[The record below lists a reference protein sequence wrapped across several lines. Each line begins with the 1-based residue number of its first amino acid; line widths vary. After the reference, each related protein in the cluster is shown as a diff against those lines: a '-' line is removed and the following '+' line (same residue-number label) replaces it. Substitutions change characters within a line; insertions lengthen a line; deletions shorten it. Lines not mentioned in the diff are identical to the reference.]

1 VLLQVRLKY
10 NIVIVLIEVMHR
22 QGIQDKLSHFYGKTY
37 LIGFPPGVDFKGQAG
52 EDGKRRKRKY

>member
-1 VLLQVRLKY
+1 
-10 NIVIVLIEVMHR
+10 MHR